1 MLLTFLF
8 IAMKSLFKKSFLSI
22 VLSVGFLAANAQQV
36 TGYFDASLNQAG
48 TRLPNLQ
55 WSKMTDFIYGFI
67 QPDNNGNLPDP
78 TTLSHFNT
86 SRTYCINNGVKMQFS
101 SGGATY
107 SAVFATIGANPT
119 ATANFAKEIADILQT
134 YGLTGF
140 DLDWEFP
147 TSGTYQTYQVN
158 ILKAI
163 HDEFVS
169 RGKRS
174 EWTIATAVGGET
186 PSVGSQGVYHT
197 DYCSANAFQYLD
209 FLNIMSYDIG
219 YNISGN
225 DNNHSSY
232 ADAQNNI
239 NDWVTKGCPISKI
252 VLGIP
257 FYARHASSS
266 RWANIYDHAYSD
278 LIASNPSAGY
288 NADNVGSYYYNGKT
302 TCQNKVDLIMGMGGA
317 GVMIWE
323 VTYDYLA
330 NTQYSLLGALAD
342 AMLPYQC
349 AAAEPT
355 LGADQSICGLSN
367 ITLNSGVAT
376 ASGRT
381 FTWKQGNTTLVN
393 QSAVAN
399 TYQITAA
406 GTYTVE
412 VWENSCSKSDEI
424 VISGTLPAISLG
436 GPYDLCD
443 PVSVTLDAG
452 INANGKTITWKKD
465 NVTISGATA
474 ATYEAKKAGVYQVT
488 VAAIGCSSVN
498 GSATVTSKVPSADDV
513 VICAAGTAD
522 LTASESVNWY
532 ATSNSTTILATGT
545 TYSPTV
551 NSNTTYY
558 IAGTGSS
565 STSYTTMKTAVSGGW
580 QANSQVYG
588 TKFTALV
595 DLTIDQVTVNANGG
609 NVTIN
614 LVGSNGTTV
623 VATKTFS
630 VTGTQVLNLGFSA
643 PAGTYYLNAVGSVS
657 QLYVDPTP
665 PGSDYSV
672 PGVISVVRHCYEDW
686 SAPYGD
692 AYQVSSNYGN
702 FANLKVTAGSACARV
717 PVNVTIDVNDP
728 NCFTTS
734 VKENSNKSAVIYPN
748 PSNDSFSIS
757 NVENEMLQIAIY
769 DGKGALV
776 QQLSSANS
784 TIAFGSDLQDGIYY
798 VQVQGANAVFYKS
811 IVKAS
816 VH

>member
-1 MLLTFLF
+1 
-8 IAMKSLFKKSFLSI
+8 MKFLFKKSFLSI
-22 VLSVGFLAANAQQV
+22 LLSVGFLVAEAQQV

-48 TRLPNLQ
+48 ARLPNLQ

-67 QPDNNGNLPDP
+67 QPDNSGNLPDP

-86 SRTYCINNGVKMQFS
+86 CKTYCTNNGVKMQFS

-107 SAVFATIGANPT
+107 SGVFANIGASPT
-119 ATANFAKEIADILQT
+119 ATANFAKEIADILDT

-147 TSGTYQTYQVN
+147 TSTTYQTYQVN

-163 HDEFVS
+163 NDEFVS

-186 PSVGSQGVYHT
+186 PSVGAQGVYHT
-197 DYCSANAFQYLD
+197 DYCSVNAFQYLD

-219 YNISGN
+219 SSISGN

-239 NDWVTKGCPISKI
+239 NDWVTKGCPIGKI

-257 FYARHASSS
+257 FYGRHNTS
-266 RWANIYDHAYSD
+266 RWADVYTHTYGD
-278 LIASNPSAGY
+278 LIASSPSAGY

-330 NTQYSLLGALAD
+330 DAQYSLLGALAT

-367 ITLNSGVAT
+367 ITLNSGVAA

-381 FTWKQGNTTLVN
+381 FTWKQGITTVVN
-393 QSAVAN
+393 QSTSAN
-399 TYQITAA
+399 TYQITSA

-424 VISGTLPAISLG
+424 VISGTLPAINLG

-452 INANGKTITWKKD
+452 VNASGKTITWKKD

-474 ATYEAKKAGVYQVT
+474 ATYEAKKAGTYQVT

-498 GSATVTSKVPSADDV
+498 GSATVTSSVPSADDV
-513 VICAAGTAD
+513 VICAAGSAD

-532 ATSNSTTILATGT
+532 ATSNSSTILATGI

-551 NSNTTYY
+551 NSNSTYY
-558 IAGTGSS
+558 IEGTGSS
-565 STSYTTMKTAVSGGW
+565 STSYTTMKTAFAGGW
-580 QANSQVYG
+580 QAGGQVYA

-595 DLTIDQVTVNANGG
+595 DITIDQVTVDAASGTVVI
-609 NVTIN
+609 NVVQSDGI
-614 LVGSNGTTV
+614 TV
-623 VATKTFS
+623 VATKSFS
-630 VTGTQVLNLGFSA
+630 VAGTQVLNLGFNI
-643 PAGTYYLNAVGSVS
+643 PAGTYYLNAVGTTNT
-657 QLYVDPTP
+657 LFVDPTP

-672 PGVISVVRHCYEDW
+672 PGVISVVKHCYEDW
-686 SAPYGD
+686 SSPYGN
-692 AYQVSSNYGN
+692 AYQASTNYGN
-702 FANLKVTAGSACARV
+702 FTNLKVTAGSACARV
-717 PVNVTIDVNDP
+717 PVGVTIDANDL
-728 NCFTTS
+728 NCFITS
-734 VKENSNKSAVIYPN
+734 VNENADKRFAVYPN
-748 PSNDSFSIS
+748 PSANEFTLS
-757 NVENEMLQIAIY
+757 NVQNELLNIKVFDA
-769 DGKGALV
+769 KGALV
-776 QQLSSANS
+776 EQLRSTNAN
-784 TIAFGSDLQDGIYY
+784 IRFGNHLQEGLYY
-798 VQVQGANAVFYKS
+798 VQIQSTATSAYSSV
-811 IVKAS
+811 VK
-816 VH
+816 VK

>member
-1 MLLTFLF
+1 MRSF
-8 IAMKSLFKKSFLSI
+8 FKKSILSI
-22 VLSVGFLAANAQQV
+22 AMSLGFLAANAQHV

-55 WSKMTDFIYGFI
+55 WNKMTDFIYGFI
-67 QPDNNGNLPDP
+67 QPDNSGNLPDP

-86 SRTYCINNGVKMQFS
+86 CKSYCTNNGVKMQFS

-107 SAVFATIGANPT
+107 SGVFATIGASPT
-119 ATANFAKEIADILQT
+119 ASANFAKEIADILDT

-186 PSVGSQGVYHT
+186 PSVGAQGVYHT
-197 DYCSANAFQYLD
+197 DYCSASAFQYLD

-219 YNISGN
+219 YGISGN

-232 ADAQNNI
+232 ADALNNI
-239 NDWVTKGCPISKI
+239 NDWVTKGCPLSKI

-257 FYARHASSS
+257 FYARHATS
-266 RWANIYDHAYSD
+266 RWANIYDHAYGD
-278 LIASNPSAGY
+278 LIAGNPSAGY

-302 TCQNKVDLIMGMGGA
+302 TCKNKVDLIMGMGGA

-330 NTQYSLLGALAD
+330 DAQYSLLGALAS

-349 AAAEPT
+349 AAAEPA

-367 ITLNSGVAT
+367 ITLNSGVET

-381 FTWKQGNTTLVN
+381 FTWKQGSTTLVN
-393 QSAVAN
+393 QSANAN
-399 TYQITAA
+399 TYQISAA

-424 VISGTLPAISLG
+424 VISGTLPAMNLG

-443 PVSVTLDAG
+443 PVSVTLDAAV
-452 INANGKTITWKKD
+452 NANGKTITWKKD
-465 NVTISGATA
+465 NETIDGATL
-474 ATYEAKKAGVYQVT
+474 ATYEAKKAGTYQVT

-498 GSATVTSKVPSADDV
+498 GSATVNSSVPSADDV
-513 VICAAGTAD
+513 LICAAGEAN

-532 ATSNSTTILATGT
+532 ATLNSTTILTTGT
-545 TYSPTV
+545 TYSPRV
-551 NSNTTYY
+551 NSNTTFY
-558 IAGTGSS
+558 IEGTGSS
-565 STSYTTMKTAVSGGW
+565 STSYTTMKTAVAGGW

-588 TKFTALV
+588 TKITALV
-595 DLTIDQVTVNANGG
+595 DLTIDEVTVNASGG
-609 NVTIN
+609 TVVIN
-614 LVGSNGTTV
+614 LVASDGTTV
-623 VATKTFS
+623 VATKSFS
-630 VTGTQVLNLGFSA
+630 ATGTQVLNLGFTA
-643 PAGTYYLNAVGSVS
+643 PAGTYYLNAVGSAS

-665 PGSDYSV
+665 PGSDYSI

-692 AYQVSSNYGN
+692 AYQASSNYGN

-717 PVNVTIDVNDP
+717 PVNVTIDANAL
-728 NCFTTS
+728 NCVITS
-734 VKENSNKSAVIYPN
+734 VKENASKTFAIYPN
-748 PSNDSFSIS
+748 PSANEFNVS
-757 NVENEMLQIAIY
+757 NAKHDMLNINVFDAKGSLVE
-769 DGKGALV
+769 
-776 QQLSSANS
+776 QLSSTSANISFGNNLQEGLYFVQIQS
-784 TIAFGSDLQDGIYY
+784 TTISAYS
-798 VQVQGANAVFYKS
+798 
-811 IVKAS
+811 S
-816 VH
+816 VLKVN

>member
-1 MLLTFLF
+1 
-8 IAMKSLFKKSFLSI
+8 MKSLFKKSFLSI
-22 VLSVGFLAANAQQV
+22 VLSVSILAANAQHV

-48 TRLPNLQ
+48 TRLTNLQ

-147 TSGTYQTYQVN
+147 TSTTYQTYQVN

-186 PSVGSQGVYHT
+186 PSVGAQGVYHT

-219 YNISGN
+219 YSISGN

-257 FYARHASSS
+257 FYARHATS

-278 LIASNPSAGY
+278 LIAGNPSAGY

-302 TCQNKVDLIMGMGGA
+302 TCMNKVDLIMGMGGA

-330 NTQYSLLGALAD
+330 DPQYSLLGALAT
-342 AMLPYQC
+342 AMSPYQC

-367 ITLNSGVAT
+367 ITLNSGVPA

-412 VWENSCSKSDEI
+412 VWENSCSKSDDI
-424 VISGTLPAISLG
+424 VISGTLPAINLG
-436 GPYDLCD
+436 GPYELCD
-443 PVSVTLDAG
+443 PVTVTLDAG
-452 INANGKTITWKKD
+452 INSNGKTITWKKD
-465 NVTISGATA
+465 NVTIAGASG
-474 ATYEAKKAGVYQVT
+474 ATYEAKNAGVYEVT
-488 VAAIGCSSVN
+488 VA
-498 GSATVTSKVPSADDV
+498 
-513 VICAAGTAD
+513 
-522 LTASESVNWY
+522 
-532 ATSNSTTILATGT
+532 
-545 TYSPTV
+545 
-551 NSNTTYY
+551 
-558 IAGTGSS
+558 
-565 STSYTTMKTAVSGGW
+565 
-580 QANSQVYG
+580 
-588 TKFTALV
+588 
-595 DLTIDQVTVNANGG
+595 
-609 NVTIN
+609 
-614 LVGSNGTTV
+614 
-623 VATKTFS
+623 
-630 VTGTQVLNLGFSA
+630 
-643 PAGTYYLNAVGSVS
+643 
-657 QLYVDPTP
+657 
-665 PGSDYSV
+665 
-672 PGVISVVRHCYEDW
+672 
-686 SAPYGD
+686 
-692 AYQVSSNYGN
+692 
-702 FANLKVTAGSACARV
+702 
-717 PVNVTIDVNDP
+717 
-728 NCFTTS
+728 
-734 VKENSNKSAVIYPN
+734 
-748 PSNDSFSIS
+748 
-757 NVENEMLQIAIY
+757 
-769 DGKGALV
+769 
-776 QQLSSANS
+776 
-784 TIAFGSDLQDGIYY
+784 
-798 VQVQGANAVFYKS
+798 
-811 IVKAS
+811 
-816 VH
+816 